1 MRLRAHFFIG
11 ELSHMKN
18 TEKDKIIDLSR
29 EKLIRERKRHGGD
42 QLTQEEIDRLFGIIP
57 DCPAEKISRLTDSLK
72 EKLGGDDEAQRQISE
87 ITDLYE
93 AAIGK
98 IYSMGY
104 SDGMESLFS
113 MEKALYE
120 KVSGIFS

>member
-1 MRLRAHFFIG
+1 
-11 ELSHMKN
+11 MKN

>member
-42 QLTQEEIDRLFGIIP
+42 QLTQAVRHN
-57 DCPAEKISRLTDSLK
+57 
-72 EKLGGDDEAQRQISE
+72 
-87 ITDLYE
+87 
-93 AAIGK
+93 
-98 IYSMGY
+98 
-104 SDGMESLFS
+104 
-113 MEKALYE
+113 
-120 KVSGIFS
+120 SGLSG